1 MKYIY
6 QFKKFSK
13 IKKITIKKI
22 GTKSNRKKKLK
33 VGEIVI
39 REIFD
44 LNSIK
49 KLNL

>member
-1 MKYIY
+1 LGPNL
-6 QFKKFSK
+6 
-13 IKKITIKKI
+13 I
-22 GTKSNRKKKLK
+22 GKKKLK